1 MKLTLIF
8 LFVIFGLGIKDA
20 NNSKVYSST
29 GHSQFSELVMVD
41 EDACIIKDVSD
52 EFIDN
57 ELKDLKWKLFGTRE
71 KVLNDEEDAT
81 FVSNTIF
88 SRSNK
93 TREAYTFTYD
103 TSKIV
108 YTALSVTTKGSINTK
123 GVFKM
128 KSKEITV
135 VGDFGGEKK
144 QEDSTKDVEN
154 GKLSVVIYPNKMITL
169 RIVGKAKVTN
179 GVMKKFIF
187 GICSKKGAY
196 EVVTVTS
203 TCYELLEEDAN
214 A

>member
-29 GHSQFSELVMVD
+29 GHDQFSELVMVD
-41 EDACIIKDVSD
+41 EDAYIIKDVSD

-57 ELKDLKWKLFGTRE
+57 ELKDLTWKIFGSRE
-71 KVLNDEEDAT
+71 KVLNDEADAT
-81 FVSNTIF
+81 YVSNTIF

-93 TREAYTFTYD
+93 TREAYTFIYD

-108 YTALSVTTKGSINTK
+108 YTAVSVTTKGSISTK

-135 VGDFGGEKK
+135 AGDYGGDKK
-144 QEDSTKDVEN
+144 KEDSTKDVEN

-169 RIVGKAKVTN
+169 RIVGKAKVSN
-179 GVMKKFIF
+179 GVMKNFIF
-187 GICSKKGAY
+187 GICTKKGAY

-203 TCYELLEEDAN
+203 TCYELLEEDA
-214 A
+214 